1 MTNYLLIRNR
11 SARRLACLI
20 SAMAVVLLS
29 ACVWNAAAYA
39 SVEHVCSEASGNKPT
54 CYVLLDQTKEGV
66 KTYTAGSGELGGF
79 DPSDL
84 RSAYKLPSTGG
95 SGQTVAIVDAYN
107 DPNAESDL
115 AAYRS
120 HYGLSECTKENK
132 CFKKVNQKGE
142 EGSYPTG
149 SAGWSVEISL
159 DLDMVSAACP
169 GCHILLVEANNA
181 ENIGELAAAANEAAK
196 LGATEISNSYGE
208 PEEYES
214 EGKGFAKYDSD
225 YTHPGIPV
233 TVSAGDEGYDNW
245 EAGAKSP
252 SFPATV
258 PDVISVGGTTLLP
271 TEEGSRGWAE
281 TVWGTEGFYSSSGGC
296 SKTQSKPSWQ
306 DFYTACEHR
315 MDNDVA
321 AVADPST
328 PVSIYD
334 TYGYSEKWHD
344 VGGTSVASPFI
355 AGVEGLSTSYS
366 RSLEGADA
374 FYLDASHMFDI
385 TKGTNFAKEE
395 GCTPTSLCN
404 AGTGYD
410 GPSGNGTPDGALEL
424 KGAPVN
430 TVLPVASPEP
440 PDQAVPEST
449 TNGTWTNEPT
459 GYTYQWE
466 RCNATGGECK
476 EISGATSSTYTP
488 VEADVE
494 HTLVVKVTAKNSEG
508 SNSASSAATNKV
520 KPIGAI
526 TEYSLP
532 SGSGPRDIT
541 AGPLS
546 TLWFTDED
554 TSEIG
559 KITTSGT
566 VTEYA
571 LPKGSAPHEI
581 ATGPDGNLWFT
592 DKETNK
598 IGKSTTSGTITEYSL
613 PNESKPVGIVA
624 GPDGNLWFA
633 DTGTSEIGKITTSG
647 TITEYALPKGSGP
660 REIVAGPDGN
670 LWFTNEHTSKIGKI
684 TTSGTITEYAL
695 PEKSEPEGIAAG
707 PAKEATLW
715 FTDFGSSKVGKI
727 TMSGTVTEYS
737 LPEKSEP
744 WGIVAGPDGN
754 LWFADFGSSK
764 IGRVTTSGTITEYS
778 LPSKSE
784 PDGVAVGSDDNVW
797 YANRESSKIGKIT
810 P

>member
-1 MTNYLLIRNR
+1 MSRLLIRDR
-11 SARRLACLI
+11 GAGILACLI
-20 SAMAVVLLS
+20 SAMAVVFLS

-39 SVEHVCSEASGNKPT
+39 SVEHVCPEASGNKPT

-142 EGSYPTG
+142 EGSYPT
-149 SAGWSVEISL
+149 SNAGWSVEISL

-169 GCHILLVEANNA
+169 ECHILLMEANNA
-181 ENIGELAAAANEAAK
+181 ENIGELAAATNEAAK

-225 YTHPGIPV
+225 YTHPGISV

-281 TVWGTEGFYSSSGGC
+281 TVWGTEGFYSSGGGC

-404 AGTGYD
+404 AEKGYD
-410 GPSGNGTPDGALEL
+410 GPSGNGTPDGA
-424 KGAPVN
+424 V
-430 TVLPVASPEP
+430 EP
-440 PDQAVPEST
+440 A
-449 TNGTWTNEPT
+449 G
-459 GYTYQWE
+459 
-466 RCNATGGECK
+466 
-476 EISGATSSTYTP
+476 
-488 VEADVE
+488 
-494 HTLVVKVTAKNSEG
+494 H
-508 SNSASSAATNKV
+508 
-520 KPIGAI
+520 I

-532 SGSGPRDIT
+532 TGSGPYAIT
-541 AGPLS
+541 
-546 TLWFTDED
+546 E
-554 TSEIG
+554 
-559 KITTSGT
+559 
-566 VTEYA
+566 
-571 LPKGSAPHEI
+571 GS
-581 ATGPDGNLWFT
+581 DGNLWYADT
-592 DKETNK
+592 GKAAA
-598 IGKSTTSGTITEYSL
+598 IGKITTSGTITEYSL
-613 PNESKPVGIVA
+613 SEKGNPHGIA
-624 GPDGNLWFA
+624 DGPDGNIWYTDLS
-633 DTGTSEIGKITTSG
+633 TSMIGKITTSG
-647 TITEYALPKGSGP
+647 TITEYALPKESGP
-660 REIVAGPDGN
+660 HGITTGPDGN
-670 LWFTNEHTSKIGKI
+670 LWFANDKTSKIGKI

-695 PEKSEPEGIAAG
+695 PKESEPLGITKG
-707 PAKEATLW
+707 PDGNLW
-715 FTDFGSSKVGKI
+715 YTDRRSSKVGKI
-727 TMSGTVTEYS
+727 TTSGTITEYA
-737 LPEKSEP
+737 LPKESQPTGITAGPDGNLWFTDNETSKVGKITTSGTITEYALPKESSPIGITQSPDKNLWFAEWGTSKIGNITTSGIITEYALPKGSEP
-744 WGIVAGPDGN
+744 CDITQGPDGN
-754 LWFADFGSSK
+754 LWFADFG
-764 IGRVTTSGTITEYS
+764 T
-778 LPSKSE
+778 
-784 PDGVAVGSDDNVW
+784 
-797 YANRESSKIGKIT
+797 SKIGKVT